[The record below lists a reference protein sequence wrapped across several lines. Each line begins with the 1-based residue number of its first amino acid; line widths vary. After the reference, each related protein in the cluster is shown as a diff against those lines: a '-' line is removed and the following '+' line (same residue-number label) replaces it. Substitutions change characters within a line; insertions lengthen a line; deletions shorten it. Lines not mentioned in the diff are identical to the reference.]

1 MSRNPRLSSADG
13 ELFLGG
19 GAGVEDPLVSLLFS
33 SSSAGNSLLGVERH
47 PQLPEPG
54 YDLTRSSCSC
64 WPSRCLNAP
73 KRKPRG
79 TLSVAE
85 RSGLLLNGSEH
96 PKGCPE
102 DLEWCDDPAAE
113 QWYGFSCLALTQTVE
128 QCSSEKSCFVSY
140 KLALKRAVC
149 FV

>member
-1 MSRNPRLSSADG
+1 MA
-13 ELFLGG
+13 
-19 GAGVEDPLVSLLFS
+19 PLTSQLFS
-33 SSSAGNSLLGVERH
+33 GSSAGSSLLGVERH

-54 YDLTRSSCSC
+54 SDATRSSCSC
-64 WPSRCLNAP
+64 WPSRCPSAP

-79 TLSVAE
+79 TLSDAE
-85 RSGLLLNGSEH
+85 RSSLLLSGSEH

-113 QWYGFSCLALTQTVE
+113 QWSGFSCLALAQTAE
-128 QCSSEKSCFVSY
+128 QCSSKKSCFVSY

-149 FV
+149 LVRNNRFVFV